1 MWNRPRRLLG
11 LLLAATLALASCSK
25 DATSRPAAAP
35 TAAGATAATVVYVG
49 TYTDA
54 GSRGVYRLSIDPTK
68 GGAALGTPVLAAEAE
83 NPSFLA
89 LHPSGRVL
97 YAVNEIDR
105 FGGRPTGAVSAFA
118 IDPKTGDLR
127 LLNQQASEGAG
138 PCHLSVDHEGKNLL
152 VANYG
157 GGTVAV
163 LPIEA
168 DGRLRPASS
177 VQHHQGSGPNRERQQ
192 KPHAHGIYL
201 DKAEHFA
208 LATDLG
214 ADRVIVYA
222 FDGKAGTLTGRGTAS
237 LPPGSGPRHL
247 AFDPAGTHVYVI
259 DELSNDIIVCAY
271 DPDAGTLRGLQRVS
285 TVPPGAGG
293 GNSTAEIAVSGDG
306 RYLYGSNR
314 GRDTLV
320 VFAIDPISGR
330 LTLQG
335 ELAAGGRTPRHFAF
349 DPSGKVLLVAHQGS
363 DSLSLFGVEA
373 NGMPAP
379 SGATATIKKPVSV
392 LFAPAR

>member
-1 MWNRPRRLLG
+1 MRNHRRLLLG
-11 LLLAATLALASCSK
+11 LLLAVTLPLATCSK
-25 DATSRPAAAP
+25 GESSRPAAAP
-35 TAAGATAATVVYVG
+35 QGAPVAATVVYVG

-54 GSRGVYRLSIDPTK
+54 GSRGVYRVRLDPAK
-68 GGAALGTPVLAAEAE
+68 GRASLGAPVLAGQTE

-89 LHPSGRVL
+89 LHPDGRVL
-97 YAVNEIDR
+97 YAANEVDR

-118 IDPKTGDLR
+118 IDAKTGDLT
-127 LLNQQASEGAG
+127 LLDQQPSEGGG

-163 LPIEA
+163 LPIDA

-177 VQHHQGSGPNRERQQ
+177 VQRHQGSGPNRERQE

-201 DKAEHFA
+201 DHAERFA

-214 ADRVIVYA
+214 ADRVFVYA
-222 FDGKAGTLTGRGTAS
+222 FDPQAGTLKPHGAAS

-247 AFDPAGTHVYVI
+247 VFDPAGTHVYVI
-259 DELSNDIIVCAY
+259 DELSNDIIAFAY
-271 DPDAGTLRGLQRVS
+271 DPNAGALHALQRVS
-285 TVPPGAGG
+285 TVPAGAAA
-293 GNSTAEIAVSGDG
+293 GNSTAEIAISKDG
-306 RYLYGSNR
+306 LHLYGSNR
-314 GRDTLV
+314 GRDTLA
-320 VFAIDPISGR
+320 VFAVDPASGR
-330 LTLQG
+330 LTPQG
-335 ELAAGGRTPRHFAF
+335 EVAAGGRTPRHFAL
-349 DPSGKVLLVAHQGS
+349 DPSGRLLLVAHQDS

-373 NGMPAP
+373 SGMPAP
-379 SGATATIKKPVSV
+379 SGATATVSRPVCV